1 MGIVGRKREPVQ
13 LDLTALIDVVFI
25 LVIFVVLAASFQRM
39 RELSVTLPQAAEGA
53 VADASA
59 LTVQVP
65 VSGPLQLVGQS
76 VTEQQLPQALEAQ
89 RGAERGVLLQLD
101 AEASVQRA
109 VRILTL
115 VRGAGIERVSIATQE
130 SR

>member
-1 MGIVGRKREPVQ
+1 MGFVGRKREPVQ

-39 RELSVTLPQAAEGA
+39 RELSVTLPQAADGA
-53 VADASA
+53 VADTTSV
-59 LTVQVP
+59 TVEVP
-65 VSGPLQLVGQS
+65 VEGPLLVAGRRVS
-76 VTEQQLPQALEAQ
+76 EQALAEVLQAQ
-89 RGAERGVLLQLD
+89 GGAERGVLLQLD

-109 VRILTL
+109 VRILTM
-115 VRGAGIERVSIATQE
+115 VRSAGIERVSIATQE